1 MPKRI
6 FCLTLQ
12 MKFAIIGYDNYRK
25 KEAFTYSFAK
35 FSQSPTPIVLSPMKK
50 NGRVGQDIWKRR
62 LLRFGFDVLKL
73 RNFQMSVKNKATWM
87 PRRCVIYIPQI
98 PYSHWSIHTLMATI
112 GIEVVLYISAWGL
125 CVARFDRQGNAK
137 ASEREASDSAGLH
150 AFLCLNRNKNKHY
163 GYLKPDIQ
171 PT

>member
-1 MPKRI
+1 
-6 FCLTLQ
+6 
-12 MKFAIIGYDNYRK
+12 
-25 KEAFTYSFAK
+25 
-35 FSQSPTPIVLSPMKK
+35 
-50 NGRVGQDIWKRR
+50 
-62 LLRFGFDVLKL
+62 
-73 RNFQMSVKNKATWM
+73 M